1 MLVLGVILAAYAAT
15 WLVPRLRGRTTDQWR
30 YALAAGM
37 TVFGLAHLLDPTP
50 FIQHIP
56 PWVPAREPLV
66 FLSGLAE
73 IALAAA
79 LLTPQPHRRLAGL
92 ALAAYLVAVFPGNI
106 YVAVAGVDVQGQPG
120 GLYPWLR
127 LPFQAVFIW
136 LALWTTRRPQPAADQ
151 PDAYAQAIAPALRK

>member
-1 MLVLGVILAAYAAT
+1 MQILGFILAAYAAT
-15 WLVPRLRGRTTDQWR
+15 WLVPRIRGRITDQWR

-37 TVFGLAHLLDPTP
+37 AIAGVAHLVEPAP

-66 FLSGLAE
+66 LLTGLAE

-79 LLTPQPHRRLAGL
+79 LLTAQPHRRRAGL
-92 ALAAYLVAVFPGNI
+92 ALAAFLLAVFPANV
-106 YVAVAGVDVQGQPG
+106 YVAVAGIDVQGQPG

-127 LPFQAVFIW
+127 LPVQAVFVW
-136 LALWTTRRPQPAADQ
+136 LALWTTRRHEPADKR
-151 PDAYAQAIAPALRK
+151 DAAQAIAPALHR

>member
-37 TVFGLAHLLDPTP
+37 TVAGLGHLLDPTP

-66 FLSGLAE
+66 VLSGLAE

-92 ALAAYLVAVFPGNI
+92 ALAAFLVAVFPANV
-106 YVAVAGVDVQGQPG
+106 YVAVAGVDVNGQPG

-136 LALWTTRRPQPAADQ
+136 LALWTTRRHVPAVDKPPA
-151 PDAYAQAIAPALRK
+151 PAIAPALPK

>member
-15 WLVPRLRGRTTDQWR
+15 WLVPRLRGRTADQWR

-37 TVFGLAHLLDPTP
+37 TVAGVTHLLDPTP

-79 LLTPQPHRRLAGL
+79 LLLTSQPYRRLVGL
-92 ALAAYLVAVFPGNI
+92 ALAAFLVGVFPANV
-106 YVAVAGVDVQGQPG
+106 YVAVAGVDVEGQPG

-136 LALWTTRRPQPAADQ
+136 LALWTTRRPEPAVDQ
-151 PDAYAQAIAPALRK
+151 PDAPAVAPALRK